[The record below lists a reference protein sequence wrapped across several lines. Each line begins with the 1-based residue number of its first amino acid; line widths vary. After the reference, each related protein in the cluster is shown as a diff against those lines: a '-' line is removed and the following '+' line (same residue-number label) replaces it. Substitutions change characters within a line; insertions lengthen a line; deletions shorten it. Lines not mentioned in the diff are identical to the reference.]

1 MSRRGENIYK
11 RQDGR
16 WEARYIKARDATGRA
31 LYGYIYRH
39 SYLEAKRAQAEA
51 KATCGKQ
58 KISGEK
64 QSFRQMTLGEYMRLW
79 QASIQMSVKK
89 STYANY
95 DGLIRR
101 HIDPVLGQIPLRKID
116 SNTIQAYVNQKLQ
129 TGRTDGKGGL
139 SAKTVRDIV
148 GILKRSLTLAGMTLS
163 IKLPKYSLPKLRVL
177 TRDEQ
182 LALIKTAKGEKN
194 TTGLGVMISLF
205 TGIRIGEL
213 CSLKWSDISLDEGVI
228 KINKTL
234 QRIHN
239 CGQGGKS
246 KTLISIDAPKS
257 ECSIRE
263 IPLPS
268 FLVCHMA
275 QLKKRACDED
285 YILSGNCGYVEPR
298 LCQYR
303 FKKFLREAGIDDI
316 NFHALRHTFATQ
328 CVELGIDVK
337 TISEL
342 LGHSNVNITLNRYV
356 HPAFECR
363 KNCIEMLVNSF
374 SA

>member
-285 YILSGNCGYVEPR
+285 YILSGNSGYVEPR

-316 NFHALRHTFATQ
+316 NFHALRHTFATR

>member
-316 NFHALRHTFATQ
+316 NFHALRHTFATR